1 MTFSNPAGSAAASAG
16 AYVRALLEV
25 LGERDP
31 LAVLAELDGWLDRRF
46 SGVSEAAL
54 RRPEAPGKWAAAD
67 VVQHLADS
75 ELVLGFRMRMVLTED
90 RPTIQGYDQDKW
102 AGTLRYPDVPLAESR
117 AQLTLWSV
125 PMAPDIPHAQLGPML
140 QTASASAPMSR
151 VVLVW
156 VSSSLS
162 NSSSSYSPL
171 ASISI
176 LKACVVRPASNEP
189 SRNVSLR

>member
-90 RPTIQGYDQDKW
+90 RPAIQGYDQDKW
-102 AGTLRYPDVPLAESR
+102 AGTLRYPDVPLAESGEQLR
-117 AQLTLWSV
+117 ALRTANLRV
-125 PMAPDIPHAQLGPML
+125 LRRLGPAEM
-140 QTASASAPMSR
+140 AR
-151 VVLVW
+151 VGMHSERGPESLGHLVKLMGAHDL
-156 VSSSLS
+156 VHRRQ
-162 NSSSSYSPL
+162 
-171 ASISI
+171 IDRI
-176 LKACVVRPASNEP
+176 LNLGKP
-189 SRNVSLR
+189 